1 MFDKIARPF
10 GQTPSAGW
18 IDTDNLLQHTPPY
31 GMYKL
36 YAKGSESFHEML
48 KTQEQLCADGVKSR
62 QQTYSMRAF
71 VVAYK

>member
-1 MFDKIARPF
+1 
-10 GQTPSAGW
+10 
-18 IDTDNLLQHTPPY
+18 
-31 GMYKL
+31 MYKL

-62 QQTYSMRAF
+62 QQTYSMVKSRQQTYSMRAF

>member
-1 MFDKIARPF
+1 
-10 GQTPSAGW
+10 
-18 IDTDNLLQHTPPY
+18 
-31 GMYKL
+31 MYKL
-36 YAKGSESFHEML
+36 YAKGSKSFHEML